1 VAVSDVLETIFKA
14 SGVDPFIGSLS
25 QVADTMFKVAKQQD
39 AMTDATTSLARSMS
53 LLVGPLTQMTA
64 EFKIHLAHLI
74 AVVANTRDF
83 AASEGIAA
91 AATALFQAAVTL
103 LNTDLAALIIGL
115 GAIAGAI
122 AGVVALTALI
132 GKGFKQFGTDT
143 EDVFKAAVIL
153 RNRGMEPMIKT
164 LQELGKEL
172 QRNTAIDDEAVVGL
186 GGLLAQFG
194 VSATQIPAAVKAI
207 VDANQAGKGS
217 LDELG
222 RAFGRALQG
231 GGRGAFLLRRI
242 GIEFKQTG
250 DRVADTNTLI
260 KDFNSLFGGA
270 AASRRNT
277 PQGAFE
283 AFQEAFANFMSA
295 IGRIA
300 APAIVVFLNEL
311 TNLLNFLTTQLER
324 FAAYL
329 ERIGVLAPLNPAAG
343 VGGGRAL
350 AGDETL
356 SELQDINRNTKQML
370 DAIVKQVIGGP
381 GTIAREA
388 GNTLAIRRALSG
400 TTFF

>member
-1 VAVSDVLETIFKA
+1 MT
-14 SGVDPFIGSLS
+14 
-25 QVADTMFKVAKQQD
+25 AKQQD
-39 AMTDATTSLARSMS
+39 AMSDASASLARSMS

-64 EFKIHLAHLI
+64 EFRIHLAHLI
-74 AVVANTRDF
+74 AVIANTRDF
-83 AASEGIAA
+83 AAAEGIAA
-91 AATALFQAAVTL
+91 AATAIWQAAVTL
-103 LNTDLAALIIGL
+103 LNTDLAALILTL
-115 GAIAGAI
+115 GAV
-122 AGVVALTALI
+122 AGVVAGVVAVAAI
-132 GKGFKQFGTDT
+132 VSKGFKQFGADT
-143 EDVFKAAVIL
+143 EDIFRAAVVL

-164 LQELGKEL
+164 LQDLGKEL
-172 QRNTAIDDEAVVGL
+172 QKTTAIDDEAVVGL

-194 VSATQIPAAVKAI
+194 VASGQIPAAVKAI

-222 RAFGRALQG
+222 RAFGRAVLG
-231 GGRGAFLLRRI
+231 GGRGAAMLRRI
-242 GIEFKQTG
+242 GIDFKNTG

-260 KDFNSLFGGA
+260 KDFNQLFGGA
-270 AASRRNT
+270 AAARRNT

-283 AFQEAFANFMSA
+283 TFQEAFANFMSA

-300 APAIVVFLNEL
+300 APAVVVFLNSL
-311 TNLLNFLTTQLER
+311 TDLLNFLTAKLEE

-343 VGGGRAL
+343 VGGGGAL

-356 SELQDINRNTKQML
+356 GELQAINKNTKQML
-370 DAIVKQVIGGP
+370 DAIVRQVIGGP
-381 GTIAREA
+381 GSIAREA